1 MRLAV
6 YVTDQNIGWLFAQEN
21 LSNVLTGSRVS
32 PGDFADL
39 RFPLQLTEAFRSNG
53 GCVMLV

>member
-21 LSNVLTGSRVS
+21 LSKVLTDSHVS
-32 PGDFADL
+32 PGDFGEL
-39 RFPLQLTEAFRSNG
+39 HFPLVN
-53 GCVMLV
+53 